1 MTPTKQL
8 ERRTKFGRR
17 DARQHMPVVQQRPIA
32 SSGLNLRFVP
42 LGGCGEVTRSCYV
55 YEYKDD
61 IVIVDMGLQFPEED
75 MPGIDYIIPNVDY
88 LRPKKKNIRGII
100 VTHGHLDHIGAI
112 PHLLEPLGYP
122 VIYTMPLTRGMILK
136 RQEDF
141 KGSSHPKIELVD

>member
-1 MTPTKQL
+1 MTPIKQL
-8 ERRTKFGRR
+8 ESRSKFRRH
-17 DARQHMPVVQQRPIA
+17 DCHHRQPRPVVEVKPIA
-32 SSGLNLRFVP
+32 SSGLNLRCIP
-42 LGGCGEVTRSCYV
+42 LGGCGEVTRSCYI

-122 VIYTMPLTRGMILK
+122 TIFTMPLTRGMILK

-141 KGSSHPKIELVD
+141 KG